1 MDIVAYRVITTPQTH
16 MEVIHEPAGGAW
28 GGTKINLE
36 FKKFLEEVTGDEGF
50 SQYVRTENES
60 DNAIHEAQLN
70 ETIYE
75 TFESQKTIFG
85 DKNMDEDG
93 RISVQ
98 LNYTFLET
106 YKNQVVQ
113 NLQAMRAQNDTHTSY
128 AGSSLRITYAKLKTF
143 YNPIVKGII
152 DSLEEV
158 LNTVEIDTIYLVGGF
173 GGCWYIYE
181 TVQGKFGDK
190 YKYVTPE
197 GPLYIV
203 VKGAVMM
210 GKNPEF
216 LQARRVDATYGISV
230 SIPFEEGKHEE
241 IYRIP
246 AKTAD
251 REDYMCSDIFATF
264 VERGDVVNLK
274 DVYMMT
280 YSPERPDQEQ
290 MIVQIYS
297 SSEKNVWYTTGKR
310 PSHFASSTTW
320 ADVQKIGELTV
331 PFPEAESDEDRRVD
345 VIFDFSSAEIKVKG
359 YDRKSQNEVKVV
371 LDFLE
376 V

>member
-1 MDIVAYRVITTPQTH
+1 MQKLWIILITKLCCCRH
-16 MEVIHEPAGGAW
+16 RRRHGGYCGLSRHHNSSNTYGGDPRASW
-28 GGTKINLE
+28 RGTKINLE

-128 AGSSLRITYAKLKTF
+128 AGSSLRITYAKLKIF

-173 GGCWYIYE
+173 GGCRYIYE
-181 TVQGKFGDK
+181 TVHGKFGDK

-246 AKTAD
+246 AKTTD
-251 REDYMCSDIFATF
+251 REDYMCTDIFATF

-280 YSPERPDQEQ
+280 YSPERPD
-290 MIVQIYS
+290 
-297 SSEKNVWYTTGKR
+297 
-310 PSHFASSTTW
+310 
-320 ADVQKIGELTV
+320 
-331 PFPEAESDEDRRVD
+331 
-345 VIFDFSSAEIKVKG
+345 
-359 YDRKSQNEVKVV
+359 
-371 LDFLE
+371 
-376 V
+376 